1 MGKDTNFILTD
12 DKTTADKLVKLGFQV
27 VQMMGRSWLFLNDN
41 SKLMYA
47 QDENL
52 KYTFTNKMMF

>member
-27 VQMMGRSWLFLNDN
+27 IQMMGRSWLFLNDN

>member
-27 VQMMGRSWLFLNDN
+27 VQMMGKSWLFLNDN